1 MYDAVE
7 DIRTDFKAPFNVNQE
22 RTIYL
27 LNFWYKAGKIPFSKT
42 CEKELFELC
51 NKFNCE
57 YSNSDT
63 IEYEIK
69 ILKGINE
76 LKAFLNDRFSQD
88 ENFDKA
94 TLDKICN
101 EDVFA
106 GRLLRKFIENLFI
119 F

>member
-1 MYDAVE
+1 M
-7 DIRTDFKAPFNVNQE
+7 
-22 RTIYL
+22 
-27 LNFWYKAGKIPFSKT
+27 
-42 CEKELFELC
+42 
-51 NKFNCE
+51 
-57 YSNSDT
+57 
-63 IEYEIK
+63 K